1 MPRYIPRSNL
11 PTNLIP
17 HIRPLNAYPIT
28 RPLSEL
34 PTPSDQLSFR
44 DDKPGNLRVQEW
56 VDGRGRW
63 TGISQRE
70 RLGGKKAV
78 NFGVERE
85 GRRWGGLKWALR
97 ER

>member
-1 MPRYIPRSNL
+1 MPRYIPRSSL
-11 PTNLIP
+11 PPQLLS
-17 HIRPLNAYPIT
+17 HVRQLNAIPIT
-28 RPLSEL
+28 KPLSQL
-34 PTPSDQLSFR
+34 PSPSDHLLFR
-44 DDKPGNLRVQEW
+44 SDKPNNLRIQEW

-63 TGISQRE
+63 NGISQRE
-70 RLGGKKAV
+70 RLGGKKSV